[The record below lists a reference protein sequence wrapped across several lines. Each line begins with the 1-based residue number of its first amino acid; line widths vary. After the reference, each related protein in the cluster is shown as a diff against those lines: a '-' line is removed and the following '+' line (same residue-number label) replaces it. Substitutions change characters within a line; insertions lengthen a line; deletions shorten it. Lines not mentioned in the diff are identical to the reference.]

1 MNFLD
6 EMAARLRIDS
16 VRATTAAGSGHPT
29 SCASAAEIV
38 SVLFFSVMRFD
49 PRDPANP
56 AADRFILSKGHA
68 APLLYAAWA
77 NAGAFPRERLL
88 TLRQIDSDLEGHPTT
103 RLPFVDVATG
113 SLGQGLPAGLGMA
126 LAARLD
132 GSGPRIYVLMGDG
145 ESAEGSV
152 WEAAEIGGLRKVSN
166 LCAIIDINRL
176 GQSEPTM
183 LQHDVETLRQR
194 WEAFG
199 WHAIPVDGHDTA
211 ALKRA
216 FAEAEAVT
224 DRPSILL
231 ARTFKGHGL
240 LDVEDREG
248 EHGKPLPKD
257 AADRVVASLEAQLG
271 PLPEWHPKPLPPAG
285 TRPPRQPEGELPAP
299 SYEPGGKPVA
309 TRKAF
314 GDALAALA
322 GVDRR
327 IVVLDGDV
335 KNSTHTEEFERAA
348 PERFFQCYIAEQNM
362 VGMATGFAASGHVPF
377 AATFGCFLTR
387 AYDFIRMAAISGSNI
402 KLAGTHAGVSIG
414 EDGPSQMA
422 LEDLAM
428 TCAEPNFTVLYPC
441 DATSAWR
448 ATELCLATPGPCYL
462 RLARPASPVIYGR
475 DEQFAVGRAK
485 VLRQSDRDRVL
496 VVAAGITV
504 FEALAAHDEL
514 AREGVAVRVIDLFS
528 VQPVDRETLTAS
540 ARAVNG
546 LVITVEDHYEHG
558 GLGDA
563 VASALAEQRPRIVKL
578 AIAQVPRSGKGSALM
593 ERFGISARHIVAA
606 VRGLLAAGLRAGD
619 PQ

>member
-1 MNFLD
+1 
-6 EMAARLRIDS
+6 
-16 VRATTAAGSGHPT
+16 
-29 SCASAAEIV
+29 
-38 SVLFFSVMRFD
+38 
-49 PRDPANP
+49 
-56 AADRFILSKGHA
+56 
-68 APLLYAAWA
+68 
-77 NAGAFPRERLL
+77 
-88 TLRQIDSDLEGHPTT
+88 
-103 RLPFVDVATG
+103 
-113 SLGQGLPAGLGMA
+113 
-126 LAARLD
+126 
-132 GSGPRIYVLMGDG
+132 
-145 ESAEGSV
+145 
-152 WEAAEIGGLRKVSN
+152 
-166 LCAIIDINRL
+166 
-176 GQSEPTM
+176 
-183 LQHDVETLRQR
+183 
-194 WEAFG
+194 
-199 WHAIPVDGHDTA
+199 
-211 ALKRA
+211 
-216 FAEAEAVT
+216 
-224 DRPSILL
+224 
-231 ARTFKGHGL
+231 
-240 LDVEDREG
+240 
-248 EHGKPLPKD
+248 
-257 AADRVVASLEAQLG
+257 
-271 PLPEWHPKPLPPAG
+271 
-285 TRPPRQPEGELPAP
+285 
-299 SYEPGGKPVA
+299 
-309 TRKAF
+309 
-314 GDALAALA
+314 
-322 GVDRR
+322 
-327 IVVLDGDV
+327 
-335 KNSTHTEEFERAA
+335 
-348 PERFFQCYIAEQNM
+348 
-362 VGMATGFAASGHVPF
+362 
-377 AATFGCFLTR
+377 
-387 AYDFIRMAAISGSNI
+387 MAAISGSNI

-504 FEALAAHDEL
+504 LEALAAHDEL